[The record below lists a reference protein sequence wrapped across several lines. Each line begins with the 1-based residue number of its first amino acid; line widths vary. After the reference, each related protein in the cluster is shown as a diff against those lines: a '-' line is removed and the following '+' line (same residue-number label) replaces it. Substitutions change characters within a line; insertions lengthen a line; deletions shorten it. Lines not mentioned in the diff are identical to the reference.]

1 LVLIKKGKDGWLVQ
15 DGVRGDR
22 DSVSHHDGPGLSGI
36 EHGQSF
42 NRSAK
47 RPRAISQIIFL
58 GGYMGDIINIKSII
72 SAVAFSFIGILTFI
86 VGFFII
92 DVITPKVQVGK
103 EIVEKQ
109 NVAVAIM
116 LGAAAIGIAQ
126 IIAAAIHG

>member
-1 LVLIKKGKDGWLVQ
+1 
-15 DGVRGDR
+15 
-22 DSVSHHDGPGLSGI
+22 
-36 EHGQSF
+36 
-42 NRSAK
+42 
-47 RPRAISQIIFL
+47 
-58 GGYMGDIINIKSII
+58 MGDIINIKSII